1 MPDILLTT
9 LNARYIHSA
18 LGLRYLYANLGA
30 LQPQAE
36 IIEFDIRDNLVD
48 IAERLLAESPRIIGI
63 GVYIWNAAA
72 VSQLLGILKS
82 LSPETVIVLGGP
94 EVSHAPCR
102 VDFTAADLLIQG
114 EGEVAFRTVCQRILL
129 EGWIPESA
137 TLQAAP
143 VDVAALALPY
153 AFYTDE
159 DVQHRVI
166 YIELSR
172 GCPFCCEF
180 CLSAIDPTVRYFD
193 VAAIMKEIDALWQR
207 GVRKFK
213 FVDRSFNIDIPR
225 VLPVLQ
231 YFLEKTPPYLI
242 HFEMVPNAFP
252 EALLTLL
259 RQFPP
264 GTVQLEVGIQ
274 TLSPETSQR
283 IGRPLCLD
291 TIATNLRVLEALTA
305 AHLHIDL
312 IMGLPGESAALFGTH
327 LNRLV
332 ALTHAEIQLGV
343 LKKLSGTTIS
353 RHDADYSMVYSSFPP
368 YEILQNQLIPF
379 AEMQR
384 LKRFARFWDLYYN
397 SGNFRS
403 TLARLWPDGDVFQ
416 HFMDFSCWIFKAT
429 ESTWQFS
436 LNRLAELLFNY
447 LTHEK
452 QQDNIELA
460 NQIAADILKVRGRKL
475 PPFLRAYVSEVPEQP
490 KRELN
495 PMRRRQILRS

>member
-30 LQPQAE
+30 LQPRAKM
-36 IIEFDIRDNLVD
+36 IEFEFRDNLMD
-48 IAERLLAESPRIIGI
+48 IAEKLLAESPRLIGI

-72 VSQLLGILKS
+72 VSQLVAILKK

-94 EVSHAPCR
+94 EVSHAPYR
-102 VDFTAADLLIQG
+102 VDFSPADVVIQG
-114 EGEVAFRTVCQRILL
+114 EGETAFRTVCHRFLQ

-137 TLQAAP
+137 ILQAAP
-143 VDVAALALPY
+143 VDVASLALPY

-180 CLSAIDPTVRYFD
+180 CLSAIDPAVRYFD
-193 VAAIMKEIDALWQR
+193 VTAIMNEIDTLWQR

-213 FVDRSFNIDIPR
+213 FVDRSFNIDINR

-231 YFLEKTPPYLI
+231 YFLDKTPPYLI

-252 EALLTLL
+252 EALMTLL
-259 RQFPP
+259 RRFPP

-274 TLSPETSQR
+274 TLSPETSRR
-283 IGRPLCLD
+283 IGRPLCID
-291 TIATNLRVLEALTA
+291 TIATNLRLLEDLTA

-312 IMGLPGESAALFGTH
+312 IMGLPGECPALFGAH
-327 LNRLV
+327 LNQLV
-332 ALTHAEIQLGV
+332 EWTSAEIQLGV
-343 LKKLSGTTIS
+343 LKKLSGTTMS
-353 RHDADYSMVYSSFPP
+353 RHDANYGMVYSSFPP
-368 YEILQNQLIPF
+368 YEILQNHLIPF

-403 TLARLWPDGDVFQ
+403 TVVLLWPDGDVFQ
-416 HFMDFSCWIFKAT
+416 HFMAFSSWIFKAT

-447 LTHEK
+447 LTQERH
-452 QQDNIELA
+452 QDKTELA
-460 NQIAADILKVRGRKL
+460 NLLAADMLKVQGRKL
-475 PPFLRAYVSEVPEQP
+475 PPFLREYASEVPEQP
-490 KRELN
+490 KKGLN